1 MDNDKDI
8 NRLSSLL
15 PQGVQGG
22 LQSSKRQAAQGNS
35 NGSSNKNKKSLL
47 GLDKKNYRNSTA
59 NDTPSHPG
67 GVDPHI
73 VRRAEERRRERD
85 YDRRTTA
92 NGNAGGGRRQYPQY
106 TDRSTNNDDDD
117 DDGYYRRKRGR
128 EEQRYEQQHGG
139 SSYAS
144 SSHHRH
150 NNDNYH
156 SYSQPHSND
165 NHQVTP
171 SSSSSH
177 NTDKKR
183 NTHNDNYI
191 PTNNYNNDGKRS
203 SWNATPR
210 IQQND
215 ADKNYY
221 SNHSERRTTWG
232 NNNSSSSWEIDTP
245 QRNRR
250 GGRKE
255 EDYDNNNDDDAE
267 GRIASLRRQ
276 KMSRSS
282 SSSNSGSSS
291 VLRNATSSQTRQHRR
306 HDDNA
311 DDDDDD
317 DPFDELHKDLNSSR
331 DHSRHKSTII
341 GNSNNNIDNN
351 DDNDDEFDRQ
361 FYLADDDEYLPNS
374 DTATTNHTSSS
385 RFIFDSEI
393 TKKREAEME
402 KRRNGNTNNNN
413 NVNTSSSSLRHARQ
427 SALDKDQQTW
437 EENRLLSSGAAL
449 RSNVDL
455 DFVSNNQDDLR
466 VQLLVHKITPPFL
479 RTDGSGGGRA
489 SFSVLREAVPTVR
502 DATSDFARMA
512 REGSVTLQR
521 LREKKERSGMRQKF
535 WELGGSRMG
544 DAMRVTDGKKKKEE
558 MEGDTEVEG
567 GEGKQVDDIA
577 AGTALKNDELERDD
591 DSGEVDYKKTSG
603 FAAHVTKK
611 KPLNGKSSSTAS
623 AFARNKSIREQRE
636 YLPAFSVR
644 DSLLQT
650 IRENNIVIV
659 VGETGSGKTT
669 QLTQYCKEE
678 GYTEYGIVGCTQPRR
693 VAAMSVAKRV
703 SEEVV
708 AMVKEDGKR
717 SLDEERDSLGGTVGY
732 SIRFEDQTSEHTVIK
747 YMTDGVL
754 LRESLRDP
762 DLNKYSVIIMDEAHE
777 RSLNTDVLFGVLRK
791 VAARR
796 SDLKLIVT
804 SATLSAD
811 VFSDFFGGVP
821 IFRIPG
827 RTFPVETYFAKSVQE
842 DYVMAAV
849 KQTLQ
854 IHFNSPPGDILIFM
868 TGQEDIEGCCTVLAE
883 KVANLGDDSKPLL
896 ILPMYSQL
904 PADLQAKIFD
914 AAPDGVRKCIVSTNV
929 AETSLTVDGI
939 KYVIDSGY
947 CKLKVY
953 NPKIG
958 MDALNVTPVSRANA
972 NQRSGRAGRTGP
984 GFCFRLYTDRQ
995 FREELMET
1003 AVPEIQRTNLSN
1015 VVLLLKSL
1023 GVKNLLDFDFMDP
1036 PPEDN
1041 IMTSLYQLWMLG
1053 ALDNTGDLTGLGRR
1067 MAEFPL
1073 DPSLSKMLL
1082 FAHEHGKCSSE
1093 VLIVVSMLSVPS
1105 VFFRPKG
1112 REEESDSVRE
1122 KFFVPESDHLT
1133 LLNVFLRAKQYKFD
1147 SQWCTKHFIHSKGI
1161 RKAREVHAQLVDLM
1175 EQQKLH
1181 PLSCGGGWD
1190 IVRKSICSAYFQN
1203 SSKIKGIGE
1212 YINMLS
1218 GIPSALHPSSALFGL
1233 GYTPD
1238 YVCYHELIST
1248 TKEYMSCVTAVEGEW
1263 LAELGPM
1270 FFSVKESYESALK
1283 RRQQEREDKARMD
1296 TEMLK
1301 KEEEEEVRRELEKKA
1316 LEKRSGSASSS
1327 RRSAVATPGRAAS
1340 RSTPKFMRK
1349 KGRIGF

>member
-1 MDNDKDI
+1 
-8 NRLSSLL
+8 
-15 PQGVQGG
+15 
-22 LQSSKRQAAQGNS
+22 
-35 NGSSNKNKKSLL
+35 
-47 GLDKKNYRNSTA
+47 
-59 NDTPSHPG
+59 
-67 GVDPHI
+67 
-73 VRRAEERRRERD
+73 
-85 YDRRTTA
+85 
-92 NGNAGGGRRQYPQY
+92 
-106 TDRSTNNDDDD
+106 
-117 DDGYYRRKRGR
+117 
-128 EEQRYEQQHGG
+128 
-139 SSYAS
+139 
-144 SSHHRH
+144 
-150 NNDNYH
+150 
-156 SYSQPHSND
+156 
-165 NHQVTP
+165 
-171 SSSSSH
+171 
-177 NTDKKR
+177 
-183 NTHNDNYI
+183 
-191 PTNNYNNDGKRS
+191 
-203 SWNATPR
+203 
-210 IQQND
+210 
-215 ADKNYY
+215 
-221 SNHSERRTTWG
+221 
-232 NNNSSSSWEIDTP
+232 
-245 QRNRR
+245 
-250 GGRKE
+250 
-255 EDYDNNNDDDAE
+255 
-267 GRIASLRRQ
+267 
-276 KMSRSS
+276 
-282 SSSNSGSSS
+282 
-291 VLRNATSSQTRQHRR
+291 
-306 HDDNA
+306 
-311 DDDDDD
+311 
-317 DPFDELHKDLNSSR
+317 
-331 DHSRHKSTII
+331 
-341 GNSNNNIDNN
+341 
-351 DDNDDEFDRQ
+351 
-361 FYLADDDEYLPNS
+361 
-374 DTATTNHTSSS
+374 
-385 RFIFDSEI
+385 
-393 TKKREAEME
+393 ME

-466 VQLLVHKITPPFL
+466 VQLLVHQITPPFL

-1181 PLSCGGGWD
+1181 PLSCGGRMG
-1190 IVRKSICSAYFQN
+1190 RR
-1203 SSKIKGIGE
+1203 IGE